1 VGDPRGFLKVKRK
14 VSGYRPVEER
24 INDYSE
30 VEVRLSDDDRR
41 LQASRCMDCGVPFC
55 HWACPVS
62 NVMPEWQDRLF
73 RDDWAGAWAVLE
85 DCNPF
90 PEFTG
95 RVCPAL
101 CEASCV
107 LGVNDEP
114 VTIRQNEL
122 AIIEK
127 AFESGL
133 VIPRPPVRRNGK
145 KVAVIGAGP
154 AGLSAAYYLNRYG
167 FSVTVY
173 EADRNP
179 GGYLRYGIPDFK
191 LDKSFI
197 DRRVSLMEAEGVI
210 FKTGVRVGKG
220 RYGFGVPGP
229 EGELI
234 DPRGLEK
241 NFDLILLTIG
251 AREPRDMNVPG
262 RELAGIVQAL
272 DFLSLQNRAIAGE
285 VDASYSAPSNPPV
298 SGSARLSAEI
308 SPAAAPV
315 TQPTVSPVP
324 AGEPLSAY
332 GKRVLVIGG
341 GDTGADCVGTANRQ
355 GAKQVTQIEVL
366 PRPPEHRPREE
377 PWPLWP
383 KVLKTSSSHLEGG
396 ERLWSINTRSFA
408 GANGA
413 VSAATVCRVDWAFV
427 PEGKNSPGRWTMTEI
442 PGTDFT
448 VGADLVLLAMGFTHV
463 VQKGLVEDLGLA
475 LDERGNIRTR
485 GSFHTSNPR
494 VWAAGDSRN
503 GASLVVRAI
512 ADGRSAAEAICAH
525 LGNN

>member
-1 VGDPRGFLKVKRK
+1 
-14 VSGYRPVEER
+14 
-24 INDYSE
+24 
-30 VEVRLSDDDRR
+30 
-41 LQASRCMDCGVPFC
+41 MDCGVPFC

-167 FSVTVY
+167 FTVTVY

-179 GGYLRYGIPDFK
+179 GGYLCYGIPDFK

-197 DRRVSLMEAEGVI
+197 DRRVFLMEAEGVI

-220 RYGFGVPGP
+220 RYGFGVPGTA
-229 EGELI
+229 GEVI

-251 AREPRDMNVPG
+251 AREPRDINVPG

-285 VDASYSAPSNPPV
+285 
-298 SGSARLSAEI
+298 
-308 SPAAAPV
+308 
-315 TQPTVSPVP
+315 PVP
-324 AGEPLSAY
+324 PAPDREPLTAY

-383 KVLKTSSSHLEGG
+383 RVLKTSSSHLEGG
-396 ERLWSINTRSFA
+396 ERLWSINTMSFA
-408 GANGA
+408 GANDA
-413 VSAATVCRVDWAFV
+413 VNAATVRQVDWAFV

-442 PGTDFT
+442 PGTEFT
-448 VGADLVLLAMGFTHV
+448 IGADLVLLAMGFTHV
-463 VQKGLVEDLGLA
+463 VQKGLVEDLELA

-512 ADGRSAAEAICAH
+512 ADGRSAAEAIRAH
-525 LGNN
+525 LDNS

>member
-1 VGDPRGFLKVKRK
+1 

-24 INDYSE
+24 VNDYSE
-30 VEVRLSDDDRR
+30 VEVRLSDDERR

-107 LGVNDEP
+107 LGADDEP

-122 AIIEK
+122 AVIEK

-133 VIPRPPVRRNGK
+133 VIPRPPARRNGK
-145 KVAVIGAGP
+145 KVAVVGAGP
-154 AGLSAAYYLNRYG
+154 AGLSAAYYLNRAG
-167 FSVTVY
+167 FTVTVY
-173 EADRNP
+173 EADRKP

-197 DRRVSLMEAEGVI
+197 DRRVSLMEEEGVV
-210 FKTGVRVGKG
+210 FKTGARVGKG
-220 RYGFGVPGP
+220 RYGFGAPGAS
-229 EGELI
+229 GDVI
-234 DPRGLEK
+234 DPKELEQ
-241 NFDLILLTIG
+241 NVDLVLLTIG
-251 AREPRDMNVPG
+251 ARDPRDINVPG
-262 RELAGIVQAL
+262 RELSGIVQAL

-285 VDASYSAPSNPPV
+285 TD
-298 SGSARLSAEI
+298 
-308 SPAAAPV
+308 PAAP
-315 TQPTVSPVP
+315 PLGP
-324 AGEPLSAY
+324 AKRAREPLTAY

-396 ERLWSINTRSFA
+396 ERLWSINTRSFT
-408 GANGA
+408 GTDGA
-413 VSAATVCRVDWAFV
+413 VNTVTVCRVDWALQ
-427 PEGKNSPGRWTMTEI
+427 KGRWNMTEI
-442 PGTDFT
+442 PGSDFEI
-448 VGADLVLLAMGFTHV
+448 GADLVLLAMGFTHV
-463 VQKGLVEDLGLA
+463 VQEGLVDELA
-475 LDERGNIRTR
+475 LELDERGNVRTR
-485 GSFHTSNPR
+485 GSFHTSSPK

-512 ADGRSAAEAICAH
+512 ADGRSAAQAICAH
-525 LGNN
+525 LNES